1 VVDLVVFLAVVMD
14 LVAVVEDLADSVEE
28 ALVGVDQV
36 EAGKLSGK
44 LKAESRKLKKE

>member
-1 VVDLVVFLAVVMD
+1 
-14 LVAVVEDLADSVEE
+14 VVEDLADSVEE

-44 LKAESRKLKKE
+44 PKAESGKLKAKKRIENEPS

>member
-1 VVDLVVFLAVVMD
+1 MD
-14 LVAVVEDLADSVEE
+14 LVAVVADLADSVEE

-44 LKAESRKLKKE
+44 PKAESGKPKAKKRIENEPS